1 MKDDTKAEAPKE
13 KPKPKAAAPKRIALE
28 HPKMKGKAHV
38 WEKDIAAWLGKGWRH
53 VTAVPAVK
61 KSAGNAE

>member
-13 KPKPKAAAPKRIALE
+13 TSKPKATPKRIELE

-38 WEKDIAAWLGKGWRH
+38 WEKDIAAWLGKGWQR
-53 VTAVPAVK
+53 V